1 MANMDKETGDRV
13 QAVVA
18 GDLAGGAFEAR
29 AGAAEFVVGGQSGT
43 VTGADPYELLSASL
57 AACTAMTLRFY
68 ASRRAYPLSHLK
80 VAVSY
85 HHAADGPRDVFERT
99 ITLQGELDEAQRAQL
114 LQDANKSPVTR
125 TLGLIADIRTRDSS
139 SSDYASSNLA
149 NYENDL
155 RELSIPNID
164 PD

>member
-1 MANMDKETGDRV
+1 MANKNDEPRDRV

-18 GDLAGGAFEAR
+18 GDLASGAFNAR
-29 AGAAEFVVGGQSGT
+29 AGAAEFVVGGRSGT
-43 VTGADPYELLSASL
+43 TTGADPYELLSASL
-57 AACTAMTLRFY
+57 ATCTAMTLGFY
-68 ASRRAYPLSHLK
+68 ARRREYPLSHLE

-85 HHAADGPRDVFERT
+85 HHAEDGARDVFERT

-125 TLGLIADIRTRDSS
+125 TLGLIADIRTRNSI
-139 SSDYASSNLA
+139 SSDYASGNLA